1 MNINRKILAG
11 GIIVII
17 IALVI
22 FISGRVKEPVVKV
35 DDTGLA
41 SEGVDTVVNA
51 NNQFAFDLYP
61 KFKEESENGNIFF
74 SPHSISVAL
83 AMTYEGARGKTA
95 EEMQRVLHIPE
106 DENLRRENFAKI
118 IDGINKP
125 DKKYKLST
133 ANALWPR
140 IDFQLLKE
148 YQDTIE
154 KYYGGK
160 ATPLDYAKDSEGSRQ
175 IINSWVEDKTEQKIK
190 DLIPAGF
197 LDPSTVLVLTN
208 AIYFKGTWVL
218 QFDPKETKEEDF
230 RTSAGEAVR
239 VPMMRLVD
247 KDEKFNYAETEDLQI
262 LELPYDGEDLSMLVI
277 LPKGNKLEKI
287 EKELSIEKLSEWKDM
302 LKEQKVD
309 IYIPKFKFETKYF
322 MANTLKKMGMPTAFG
337 PGADFSGI
345 NGKGGI
351 WIDQVIHQAFVD
363 VNEEGTEAAAATAV
377 MLREMV
383 RTTPV
388 FRADHPFM
396 FLIQERKSGNI
407 LFMGKVAN
415 PAA

>member
-190 DLIPAGF
+190 DLIPPGL

-351 WIDQVIHQAFVD
+351 WISQVIHQAFVD

-377 MLREMV
+377 MLREIA